1 MGLYVV
7 GEPYLLLYTVFKFA
21 ITAAGR
27 HRRHLH
33 RLAVQA

>member
-7 GEPYLLLYTVFKFA
+7 GEPYLLLYKVSEFA

-27 HRRHLH
+27 HRGHLH
-33 RLAVQA
+33 KLAVQA

>member
-7 GEPYLLLYTVFKFA
+7 GEPDLLYTVFKFA

-27 HRRHLH
+27 PRRHLH
-33 RLAVQA
+33 QLAVQA